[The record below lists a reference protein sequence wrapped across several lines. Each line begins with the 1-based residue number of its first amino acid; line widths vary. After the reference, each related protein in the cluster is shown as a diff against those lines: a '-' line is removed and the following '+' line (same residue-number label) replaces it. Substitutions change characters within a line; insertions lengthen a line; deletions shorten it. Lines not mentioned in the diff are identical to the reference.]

1 MGNISANKLGGLGLL
16 IGPGLAT
23 ILFLVVFM
31 VLGNTGSG
39 DPRNLVESWNQQTGL
54 AHLLGLLPGIS
65 LLFFLYG
72 INTLY
77 NEVKENGQNEANFS
91 LGGMGVFFGILGI
104 VISIGLNS
112 ATQFEGIVGPD
123 ESSKYTISLI
133 AGAIQ
138 SYTGLIFA
146 IGFSLIALV
155 MSTNKEGIHKIFAYV
170 VALIGLINI
179 VVSFINFADT
189 STWEAT
195 FVITPI
201 TYIVI
206 SIWTATLGLDLM
218 KK

>member
-77 NEVKENGQNEANFS
+77 NDVKENGQNEALFR

>member
-1 MGNISANKLGGLGLL
+1 
-16 IGPGLAT
+16 
-23 ILFLVVFM
+23 
-31 VLGNTGSG
+31 
-39 DPRNLVESWNQQTGL
+39 
-54 AHLLGLLPGIS
+54 
-65 LLFFLYG
+65 
-72 INTLY
+72 
-77 NEVKENGQNEANFS
+77 
-91 LGGMGVFFGILGI
+91 MGVFFGILGI

>member
-16 IGPGLAT
+16 IGPGFAT
-23 ILFLVVFM
+23 LIFLVVFM
-31 VLGNTGSG
+31 VLGNTGAG
-39 DPRNLVESWNQQTGL
+39 DPRDFQANFDKQTDL

-65 LLFFLYG
+65 LIFFLYG

-77 NEVKENGQNEANFS
+77 NDVRENGQNEALFR
-91 LGGMGVFFGILGI
+91 LGNMGVFFGILGI
-104 VISIGLNS
+104 VVSIGLNS
-112 ATQFEGIVGPD
+112 ATQFDGLSGLNEGYQ
-123 ESSKYTISLI
+123 YTISLI

-146 IGFSLIALV
+146 VGFSLIALAV
-155 MSTNKEGIHKIFAYV
+155 SSNKEGIHQIFAYV
-170 VALIGLINI
+170 VALMGLINI
-179 VVSFINFADT
+179 VVSFINFADA

-195 FVITPI
+195 FIITPI
-201 TYIVI
+201 TYVVI

>member
-23 ILFLVVFM
+23 ILFLIVFIA
-31 VLGNTGSG
+31 LGNTGSG
-39 DPRNLVESWNQQTGL
+39 DPRNFETSWSQQTGL

-65 LLFFLYG
+65 LVFFLYG

-77 NEVKENGQNEANFS
+77 NYIRENGQNEALFR

-104 VISIGLNS
+104 IVSTSLNS
-112 ATQFEGIVGPD
+112 ATQFEVIIGPD
-123 ESSKYTISLI
+123 ERSKYTISLI

-138 SYTGLIFA
+138 SYTGLIFS
-146 IGFSLIALV
+146 IGFTLIALV
-155 MSTNKEGIHKIFAYV
+155 MSSNKEGMHKIFAYV
-170 VALIGLINI
+170 VALVGLINI
-179 VVSFINFADT
+179 IVSFINFADT
-189 STWEAT
+189 STWEST
-195 FVITPI
+195 FIITPN

>member
-16 IGPGLAT
+16 IGPGFAT
-23 ILFLVVFM
+23 LIFLVVFM
-31 VLGNTGSG
+31 VLGNTGAG
-39 DPRNLVESWNQQTGL
+39 DPRDFQANFDKQTDL

-65 LLFFLYG
+65 LIFFLYG

-77 NEVKENGQNEANFS
+77 NDVRENGQNEALFR
-91 LGGMGVFFGILGI
+91 LGNMGVFFGILGI
-104 VISIGLNS
+104 VVSIGLNS
-112 ATQFEGIVGPD
+112 ATQFDGLSGLNEGYQ
-123 ESSKYTISLI
+123 YTISLI

-146 IGFSLIALV
+146 VGFSLIALAV
-155 MSTNKEGIHKIFAYV
+155 SSNKEGIHQIFAYV

-179 VVSFINFADT
+179 VVSFINFADA

-195 FVITPI
+195 FIITPI
-201 TYIVI
+201 TYVVI

>member
-16 IGPGLAT
+16 IGPGFAT
-23 ILFLVVFM
+23 LIFLVVFM
-31 VLGNTGSG
+31 VLGNTGAG
-39 DPRNLVESWNQQTGL
+39 DPRDFQANFDKQTDL

-65 LLFFLYG
+65 LIFFLYG

-77 NEVKENGQNEANFS
+77 NDVRENGQNEALFR
-91 LGGMGVFFGILGI
+91 LGNMGVFFGILGI
-104 VISIGLNS
+104 VLSIGLNS
-112 ATQFEGIVGPD
+112 ATQFDGLSGLNEGYQ
-123 ESSKYTISLI
+123 YTISLI

-146 IGFSLIALV
+146 VGFSLIALAV
-155 MSTNKEGIHKIFAYV
+155 SSNKEGIHQIFAYV

-179 VVSFINFADT
+179 VVSFINLADA

-195 FVITPI
+195 FIITPI
-201 TYIVI
+201 TYVVI

>member
-23 ILFLVVFM
+23 ILFLIVFIA
-31 VLGNTGSG
+31 LGNTGSG
-39 DPRNLVESWNQQTGL
+39 DPRNFETSWSQQTGL

-65 LLFFLYG
+65 LVFFLYG

-77 NEVKENGQNEANFS
+77 NYIRENGQNEALFR

-104 VISIGLNS
+104 IVSTSLNS
-112 ATQFEGIVGPD
+112 ATQFEGIIGPD
-123 ESSKYTISLI
+123 ERSKYTISLI

-138 SYTGLIFA
+138 SYTGLIFS
-146 IGFSLIALV
+146 IGFTLIALV
-155 MSTNKEGIHKIFAYV
+155 MSSNKEGMHKIFAYV
-170 VALIGLINI
+170 VALVGLINI
-179 VVSFINFADT
+179 IVSFINFADT
-189 STWEAT
+189 STWEST
-195 FVITPI
+195 FIITPI

>member
-23 ILFLVVFM
+23 ILFLIVFIA
-31 VLGNTGSG
+31 LGNTGSG
-39 DPRNLVESWNQQTGL
+39 DPRNFETSWSQQTGL

-65 LLFFLYG
+65 LVFFLYG

-77 NEVKENGQNEANFS
+77 NYIRENGQNEALFR

-104 VISIGLNS
+104 IVSTSLNS
-112 ATQFEGIVGPD
+112 ATQFEGIIGPD
-123 ESSKYTISLI
+123 ERAKYTISLI

-138 SYTGLIFA
+138 SYTGLIFS
-146 IGFSLIALV
+146 IGFTLIALV
-155 MSTNKEGIHKIFAYV
+155 MSSNKEGMHKIFAYV
-170 VALIGLINI
+170 VALVGLINI
-179 VVSFINFADT
+179 IVSFINFVDT
-189 STWEAT
+189 STWEST
-195 FVITPI
+195 FIITPI

>member
-16 IGPGLAT
+16 IGPGFAT
-23 ILFLVVFM
+23 LIFLVVFM
-31 VLGNTGSG
+31 VLGNTGAG
-39 DPRNLVESWNQQTGL
+39 DPRDFQANFDKQTDL

-65 LLFFLYG
+65 LIFFLYG

-77 NEVKENGQNEANFS
+77 NDVRENGQNEALFR
-91 LGGMGVFFGILGI
+91 LGNMGVFFGILGI
-104 VISIGLNS
+104 VLSIGLNS
-112 ATQFEGIVGPD
+112 ATQFDGLSGLNEGYQ
-123 ESSKYTISLI
+123 YTISLI

-146 IGFSLIALV
+146 VGFSLIALAV
-155 MSTNKEGIHKIFAYV
+155 SSNKQGIHQIFAYV
-170 VALIGLINI
+170 VALMGLINI
-179 VVSFINFADT
+179 VVSFINFADA

-195 FVITPI
+195 FIITPI
-201 TYIVI
+201 TYVVI

>member
-16 IGPGLAT
+16 IGPGFAT
-23 ILFLVVFM
+23 LIFLVVFM
-31 VLGNTGSG
+31 VLGNTGAG
-39 DPRNLVESWNQQTGL
+39 DPRDFQANFDKQTDL

-65 LLFFLYG
+65 LIFFLYG

-77 NEVKENGQNEANFS
+77 NDVRENGQNEALFR
-91 LGGMGVFFGILGI
+91 LGNMGVFFGILGI
-104 VISIGLNS
+104 VLSIGLNS
-112 ATQFEGIVGPD
+112 ATQFDGLSGLNEGYQ
-123 ESSKYTISLI
+123 YTISLI

-146 IGFSLIALV
+146 VGFSLIALAV
-155 MSTNKEGIHKIFAYV
+155 SSNKEGIHKIFAYV

-179 VVSFINFADT
+179 VVSFINFADA

-195 FVITPI
+195 FIITPI
-201 TYIVI
+201 TYVVI

>member
-16 IGPGLAT
+16 IGPGFAT
-23 ILFLVVFM
+23 LIFLVVFM

-39 DPRNLVESWNQQTGL
+39 DPRNFQANFDKQTDL

-65 LLFFLYG
+65 LIFFLYG

-77 NEVKENGQNEANFS
+77 NHVRENGQNEALFR
-91 LGGMGVFFGILGI
+91 LGSMGVFFGILGI
-104 VISIGLNS
+104 VVSIGLNS
-112 ATQFEGIVGPD
+112 ATQFDGLSGLNEGYQ
-123 ESSKYTISLI
+123 YTIGLI
-133 AGAIQ
+133 AGGIQ

-146 IGFSLIALV
+146 AGFSLIALAV
-155 MSTNKEGIHKIFAYV
+155 SSNKEGIHKIFAYV

-179 VVSFINFADT
+179 VVSFINFADA

-195 FVITPI
+195 FIITPI

>member
-16 IGPGLAT
+16 IGPGFAT
-23 ILFLVVFM
+23 VIFLVVFM

-39 DPRNLVESWNQQTGL
+39 DPRDFQASFDKQSDL
-54 AHLLGLLPGIS
+54 AHILGLLPGIS
-65 LLFFLYG
+65 LIFFLYG

-77 NEVKENGQNEANFS
+77 NHVRENGQNEALFR

-104 VISIGLNS
+104 VVSIGLNS
-112 ATQFEGIVGPD
+112 GTQFGGLSGLPD
-123 ESSKYTISLI
+123 GYQYTISLI
-133 AGAIQ
+133 GGAIQ

-146 IGFSLIALV
+146 IGFTLIALAV
-155 MSTNKEGIHKIFAYV
+155 SSNKDVVNKIFAYV

-189 STWEAT
+189 STWQST
-195 FVITPI
+195 FIITPI
-201 TYIVI
+201 TYVVI